1 MQEGAAAA
9 LIKQA
14 YSRMFSLLFIAFFL
28 LCAGCD
34 GTPSSVTPAP
44 PATAAPTPDTTFT
57 PARTPAGIATP
68 TPSPSPDG
76 YDSTE
81 LDDIAAPGETLPAY
95 ASYEEARQA
104 SIDARGGTCEV
115 VGWITIPNTVIDYP
129 VYLNETDEAY
139 YLDHN
144 SEGEVSKYGAIFM
157 DTRNADSTQ
166 QQHVLIY
173 GHDMRNGT
181 MFHDLANYKQKAFFD
196 ENRYIT
202 LLWNDVET
210 IWQVYLATPITDYTV
225 RFTWTRFQSGD
236 HFAEFMADMKSYA
249 RMVSSSIIDESIVI
263 GPNDQVLTLS
273 TCTYRPPEAREQ
285 CFVVQ
290 ARRIR

>member
-1 MQEGAAAA
+1 M
-9 LIKQA
+9 IKQA

-44 PATAAPTPDTTFT
+44 TATAA
-57 PARTPAGIATP
+57 P

-81 LDDIAAPGETLPAY
+81 LDGIAAPGETLPAY

-173 GHDMRNGT
+173 GHDMRN
-181 MFHDLANYKQKAFFD
+181 
-196 ENRYIT
+196 
-202 LLWNDVET
+202 V
-210 IWQVYLATPITDYTV
+210 P
-225 RFTWTRFQSGD
+225 
-236 HFAEFMADMKSYA
+236 
-249 RMVSSSIIDESIVI
+249 
-263 GPNDQVLTLS
+263 
-273 TCTYRPPEAREQ
+273 
-285 CFVVQ
+285 
-290 ARRIR
+290 

>member
-1 MQEGAAAA
+1 M
-9 LIKQA
+9 IKQA

-81 LDDIAAPGETLPAY
+81 LDGIAAPCETLPAY

-144 SEGEVSKYGAIFM
+144 SEGEVSKYGAIFWIRATQTPRSSSM
-157 DTRNADSTQ
+157 CSSTAMICAMAPCSMILRIINKKLFSMKT
-166 QQHVLIY
+166 VIS
-173 GHDMRNGT
+173 RCSGT
-181 MFHDLANYKQKAFFD
+181 MLKPSGRFTLLPPSQTTLCGLPGRVFKAG
-196 ENRYIT
+196 IT
-202 LLWNDVET
+202 L
-210 IWQVYLATPITDYTV
+210 
-225 RFTWTRFQSGD
+225 
-236 HFAEFMADMKSYA
+236 
-249 RMVSSSIIDESIVI
+249 
-263 GPNDQVLTLS
+263 PNSWRT
-273 TCTYRPPEAREQ
+273 
-285 CFVVQ
+285 
-290 ARRIR
+290 

>member
-1 MQEGAAAA
+1 M
-9 LIKQA
+9 IKQA

-81 LDDIAAPGETLPAY
+81 LDGIAAPGETLPAY

-181 MFHDLANYKQKAFFD
+181 MFHDLANYKQKAFSMKTVISRCSGTMLKPSGRFTLLPPSQTTLCGLPG
-196 ENRYIT
+196 RVFKAGIT
-202 LLWNDVET
+202 L
-210 IWQVYLATPITDYTV
+210 
-225 RFTWTRFQSGD
+225 
-236 HFAEFMADMKSYA
+236 
-249 RMVSSSIIDESIVI
+249 
-263 GPNDQVLTLS
+263 PNSWRT
-273 TCTYRPPEAREQ
+273 
-285 CFVVQ
+285 
-290 ARRIR
+290 